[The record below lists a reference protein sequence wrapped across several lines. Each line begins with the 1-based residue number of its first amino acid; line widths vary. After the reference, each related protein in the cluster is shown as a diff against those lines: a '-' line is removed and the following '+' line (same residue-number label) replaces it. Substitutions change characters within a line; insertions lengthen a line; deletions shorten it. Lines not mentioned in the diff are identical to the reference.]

1 MQKKHQKKLI
11 APIIIA
17 VLLVAYFI
25 GFIVVL
31 ATTTLLSAGW
41 IIVGAVIPLCLAG
54 VTIYVLIE
62 RIKEIRSGEE
72 DDLSQ
77 Y

>member
-1 MQKKHQKKLI
+1 MNKHQKKMI
-11 APIIIA
+11 API
-17 VLLVAYFI
+17 
-25 GFIVVL
+25 VV
-31 ATTTLLSAGW
+31 TTLLSVYMLTYF
-41 IIVGAVIPLCLAG
+41 IVILSVPMPVWVKVLIGLIPLG
-54 VTIYVLIE
+54 VLGASIYVMLQ

>member
-1 MQKKHQKKLI
+1 MHSHKRKLI
-11 APIIIA
+11 APIVITGLV
-17 VLLVAYFI
+17 VLYYI
-25 GFIVVL
+25 GFIIL
-31 ATTTLLSAGW
+31 LTTTGQLPLGWLIAGS
-41 IIVGAVIPLCLAG
+41 VIPLCLAG
-54 VTIYVLIE
+54 AMVYVLLQ

>member
-1 MQKKHQKKLI
+1 MKKHTKKLI
-11 APIIIA
+11 APVVITAILVLYLCALVVTWAYIPVSLAVKII
-17 VLLVAYFI
+17 
-25 GFIVVL
+25 
-31 ATTTLLSAGW
+31 
-41 IIVGAVIPLCLAG
+41 GAVIALALIG
-54 VTIYVLIE
+54 VSLYVLIQ

>member
-1 MQKKHQKKLI
+1 MV
-11 APIIIA
+11 APIVI
-17 VLLVAYFI
+17 
-25 GFIVVL
+25 
-31 ATTTLLSAGW
+31 TTLLSVYMLAYFFVLLSVPMPVFVKV
-41 IIVGAVIPLCLAG
+41 IIGLIPLGLLGAS
-54 VTIYVLIE
+54 IYVLLQ

>member
-1 MQKKHQKKLI
+1 MKKHTRKLI
-11 APIIIA
+11 APIVIT
-17 VLLVAYFI
+17 VLILLYFI
-25 GFIVVL
+25 GFIIVA
-31 ATTTLLSAGW
+31 ATTDWLPLGW
-41 IIVGAVIPLCLAG
+41 MIALIVIPLCLGG
-54 VTIYVLIE
+54 VMVYVLVQ

>member
-1 MQKKHQKKLI
+1 MKNHTKKLI
-11 APIIIA
+11 APIVISALI
-17 VLLVAYFI
+17 LLYFI
-25 GFIVVL
+25 GFIVVAAATAWLPLGWMIAL
-31 ATTTLLSAGW
+31 A
-41 IIVGAVIPLCLAG
+41 VVPLCLAG
-54 VTIYVLIE
+54 VMVYVLVQ

>member
-1 MQKKHQKKLI
+1 MKKHTKKLI
-11 APIIIA
+11 APIVISALIVAYLAGFVIIA
-17 VLLVAYFI
+17 V
-25 GFIVVL
+25 
-31 ATTTLLSAGW
+31 TTTW
-41 IIVGAVIPLCLAG
+41 IPLGWMIALAVFSVGLAG
-54 VTIYVLIE
+54 VMVYVLVL

>member
-1 MQKKHQKKLI
+1 MKKHTRKLI
-11 APIIIA
+11 APIVITALI
-17 VLLVAYFI
+17 LLYFI
-25 GFIVVL
+25 GFIVV
-31 ATTTLLSAGW
+31 AVTTDWLPLGW
-41 IIVGAVIPLCLAG
+41 MIALIVIPLCLGG
-54 VTIYVLIE
+54 VMIYVLVQ

>member
-1 MQKKHQKKLI
+1 MDKHTSKLI
-11 APIIIA
+11 APIVITVVM
-17 VLLVAYFI
+17 VLYYI
-25 GFIVVL
+25 GFFFVCMLIPI
-31 ATTTLLSAGW
+31 LLPVKLLFG
-41 IIVGAVIPLCLAG
+41 ILPLIFAG
-54 VTIYVLIE
+54 VCIFVLWE

>member
-1 MQKKHQKKLI
+1 MNGHGIKLI
-11 APIIIA
+11 APIVITALI
-17 VLLVAYFI
+17 VLYYI
-25 GFIVVL
+25 GFIVIAV
-31 ATTTLLSAGW
+31 ATDWLPLGWLIAGS
-41 IIVGAVIPLCLAG
+41 VIPLALAG
-54 VTIYVLIE
+54 AMIYMLIE